1 MTKMRYKFIIKEAGF
16 TLIELLM
23 IISLLGILA
32 AIVIPRIGGINDK
45 ARLAEAQTAISSI
58 KNSLELIYT
67 DKNSYADTDT
77 SDTYKTAKSLLADT
91 NLNDYLDNLFDKWHY
106 NITAVTDNYLI
117 EVIGNGTDYPDSLK
131 ASLRKGDAAVNT
143 TTKNEFTTASSL
155 P

>member
-91 NLNDYLDNLFDKWHY
+91 NLNDYLDNLFDK
-106 NITAVTDNYLI
+106 
-117 EVIGNGTDYPDSLK
+117 
-131 ASLRKGDAAVNT
+131 
-143 TTKNEFTTASSL
+143 
-155 P
+155 